1 MAKLPLVLTIALFTL
16 VWVSMPVFAAR
27 PAPSPSVLGNDIS
40 WPQCGRKLPS
50 SQAFGIVGVNGG
62 LANTDNPCLRDQ
74 LLWASKSSGAL
85 ANQPKIQ
92 LYVNTANPGGL
103 NTPSWPSSNIDPLGN
118 NAPNPYGVCD
128 HSDSLACAWQ
138 YGWNRALEDV
148 HFRFK
153 PAAQAAGFS
162 YSPSSYRWWLDVE
175 TENTWKT
182 DTFGQQS
189 NVADLEGMVAYFNSV
204 GASQIG
210 FYSTG
215 YQWGQV
221 VGSAVTQSSNLNGLK
236 SWLAGAKT
244 QNGAKNNCSKPP
256 LTTGGQ
262 VTLTQFVSG
271 GYDYDYSCI

>member
-62 LANTDNPCLRDQ
+62 LANTDNPC
-74 LLWASKSSGAL
+74 
-85 ANQPKIQ
+85 
-92 LYVNTANPGGL
+92 GL
-103 NTPSWPSSNIDPLGN
+103 NTPSWPSDNIDPLGN
-118 NAPNPYGVCD
+118 TAPNPYGTCD
-128 HSDSLACAWQ
+128 HGDTLACAWQ

-271 GYDYDYSCI
+271 SYDYDYSCI

>member
-138 YGWNRALEDV
+138 YGWNRAPEDV
-148 HFRFK
+148 HFSF
-153 PAAQAAGFS
+153 
-162 YSPSSYRWWLDVE
+162 
-175 TENTWKT
+175 
-182 DTFGQQS
+182 
-189 NVADLEGMVAYFNSV
+189 
-204 GASQIG
+204 
-210 FYSTG
+210 
-215 YQWGQV
+215 
-221 VGSAVTQSSNLNGLK
+221 
-236 SWLAGAKT
+236 
-244 QNGAKNNCSKPP
+244 
-256 LTTGGQ
+256 
-262 VTLTQFVSG
+262 
-271 GYDYDYSCI
+271 